1 MNGPQACLLH
11 EGAEL
16 PRDVRFTRARA
27 SGSAPVYT
35 GIFNPTKGDTFH
47 G

>member
-1 MNGPQACLLH
+1 MNGPQACLLR

-16 PRDVRFTRARA
+16 PRVYGPRARVN
-27 SGSAPVYT
+27 SSAPVYA
-35 GIFNPTKGDTFH
+35 GIFNPIKGDTFH